1 MQEQTTT
8 LANLQALQAR
18 FATPTTAQRPNLA
31 KLERAGRSI
40 KGTALPHL
48 YGMDK
53 LRRRQWLMQYLEKR
67 LGLKQSRKELT
78 TLVVLA
84 EAANAAAK
92 QDIVN
97 KHYYYDLKTALLQ
110 QIVEYYPQNCEKR
123 FSIGMTELVVIDPL
137 FYGVTSFHIPELSYH
152 TLAVKVSLRRFHG
165 LRRQAVIFKLA
176 QANWAGLAEQRDY
189 SLLVQRAN
197 EQPAW
202 LAELNAQ
209 LERLDGGEVLT
220 TDG

>member
-1 MQEQTTT
+1 MQEQSTPS

-40 KGTALPHL
+40 NGTALPHL
-48 YGMDK
+48 YGMEK
-53 LRRRQWLMQYLEKR
+53 QRRRQWLTQYLEKR
-67 LGLKQSRKELT
+67 LGLKQPRTDLSA
-78 TLVVLA
+78 LVVLA

-97 KHYYYDLKTALLQ
+97 KHYYYDLKAALLQ
-110 QIVEYYPQNCEKR
+110 QIVEYYPQHCEKR
-123 FSIGMTELVVIDPL
+123 FTIGMTELVVVDPL
-137 FYGVTSFHIPELSYH
+137 FYGVTSFHMPELSYS

-176 QANWAGLAEQRDY
+176 QSHWAGLAEQRDY
-189 SLLVQRAN
+189 SLLVQRAD

-202 LAELNAQ
+202 LAELNGQ
-209 LERLDGGEVLT
+209 LEQLEA
-220 TDG
+220 